1 MPLALLTSPAYLR
14 HDNPDH
20 PENALR
26 LRAIEAALDKSG
38 LRERTLSLTPKP
50 ATREQITAVHTE
62 EYVDTLERVMAQAP
76 GLLDADTYVVPESY
90 ETAVLAAG
98 GVIRAVDAVIDAD
111 NVMLSGEAA
120 KHLSDEPETLR
131 RSAAQSDNNVSATFA
146 LVRPPGHHAVPDAAM
161 GFCLFNNIA
170 IAARHAQA
178 RGMERVMI
186 VDFDVHHGNGT
197 QDAFYADPSVLF
209 ISSHQWGIY
218 PGTGRAEETGIGAGK
233 GYTINIPLPAGAGD
247 DAFEQIVAEI
257 IAPAAARF
265 APTLILVSAGFD
277 AHWADPLASLQLS
290 TTGYFKLAR
299 ALVAL
304 AGQHCGGRIALTLE
318 GGYHAGA
325 LADSVCAVIRALLGD
340 KSAPDP
346 LGPAP
351 RLEPDVRS
359 VLQRVAS
366 LHGL

>member
-1 MPLALLTSPAYLR
+1 MSVALLTSPAYLQ

-20 PENALR
+20 PENASR
-26 LRAIEAALDKSG
+26 LRAIESALDASG
-38 LRERTLSLTPKP
+38 LRQRLLSLLPAP
-50 ATREQITAVHTE
+50 ATHEQITAVHTE
-62 EYVDTLERVMAQAP
+62 EYVDALERAMSRAP

-98 GVIRAVDAVIDAD
+98 GAIGAVDAVID
-111 NVMLSGEAA
+111 GEA
-120 KHLSDEPETLR
+120 
-131 RSAAQSDNNVSATFA
+131 SAAFA
-146 LVRPPGHHAVPDAAM
+146 LVRPPGHHATPERAM

-178 RGMERVMI
+178 RGIERILI

-247 DAFEQIVAEI
+247 DAFARIEDEI

-265 APTLILVSAGFD
+265 APTMILVSAGFD

-299 ALVAL
+299 ALIAL

-318 GGYHAGA
+318 GGYHTGA
-325 LADSVCAVIRALLGD
+325 LADSVCAVLRALLGD
-340 KSAPDP
+340 PSTGSGQAPSTGSGQAPSTGSGQAPLDP

-351 RLEPDVRS
+351 RPEPDVRS
-359 VLQRVAS
+359 LFQRVKSIHS
-366 LHGL
+366 L